1 MGWGA
6 YEAGTV
12 ARLSLIDLIAALCL
26 TAGIMT
32 SPGAWLVPDV
42 SPSYCCSQTC
52 VIGRVVSGEITQRGT
67 DEGPRSMEAKRE
79 TATQD
84 GVGGWVSGWV
94 LLVFW

>member
-67 DEGPRSMEAKRE
+67 DEGPRSMEAKEEGDCYTGR
-79 TATQD
+79 
-84 GVGGWVSGWV
+84 SGWV
-94 LLVFW
+94 G